1 MAIRPE
7 DLPKDPAA
15 LAEMVLAFG
24 GENDDLRAEIAT
36 LKGLIFG
43 ARSERSAIICAEQL
57 AFDLE
62 RTADVQPPANDDEPE
77 SDTPK
82 SKRRKPRRNIGALP
96 ARLPRVEQVIE
107 PASTLRS

>member
-43 ARSERSAIICAEQL
+43 ARSERSAIIC
-57 AFDLE
+57 
-62 RTADVQPPANDDEPE
+62 TAAPKTTRRDTLCVTPTRLKTGE
-77 SDTPK
+77 SHSK
-82 SKRRKPRRNIGALP
+82 SGPFRG
-96 ARLPRVEQVIE
+96 
-107 PASTLRS
+107 